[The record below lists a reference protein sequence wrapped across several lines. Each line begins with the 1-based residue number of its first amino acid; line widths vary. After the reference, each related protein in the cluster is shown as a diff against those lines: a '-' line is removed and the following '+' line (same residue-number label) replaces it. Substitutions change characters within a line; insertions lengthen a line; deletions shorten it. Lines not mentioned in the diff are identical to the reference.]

1 MKRTITTGAAAAAA
15 VVLALTACSSGDGSG
30 GGDASP
36 DGPVTISLA
45 GWSLATT
52 PEFQALADAY
62 HEENPDVTVEVKEYP
77 AGNDYA
83 TAMTADLA
91 AGTAP
96 DVYILKNLKD
106 FVTYS
111 AGSQLLDVSDVAAEL
126 DPATGGLDAYEAE
139 DGKTYAVPYR
149 QDSWVLYYDK
159 DLFAKAG
166 VDEPDGSW
174 TWDDYDKAARDLTA
188 GLKGGGVQ
196 GTYLHNWQSTVQGF
210 ALAQADGADLLS
222 GDYSYL
228 EPFYERALGLQDAG
242 AQTDYGTI
250 TTSSLTYQGQF
261 GLQKVAMMPMGTW
274 YTATLIAQQES
285 GEANDFDW
293 GIAPIPQVD
302 ESTTGTDGTPVTFGD
317 PTGLGINPKIDEDKV
332 AAAKDFLRFAAG
344 EQGATTMAKIGITPA
359 LTSDAVTETFFAL
372 DGVPGDDLSKFA
384 FATHDTKPENPVA
397 AQTAVVQNILN
408 DLHSAVMSES
418 TGIDEAIAQ
427 AEQRVKNEAGLS

>member
-1 MKRTITTGAAAAAA
+1 MKRTITTGVATAATL
-15 VVLALTACSSGDGSG
+15 VLALTACGSGGSG
-30 GGDASP
+30 GGDAASP
-36 DGPVTISLA
+36 DGPVTLTLA
-45 GWSLATT
+45 GWSLSTT

-62 HEENPDVTVEVKEYP
+62 QEANPDVTVEVKEYP

-96 DVYILKNLKD
+96 DIYILKNLKD

-166 VDEPDGSW
+166 VAEPDGSW
-174 TWDDYDKAARDLTA
+174 TWDDYDKAARDLTTA
-188 GLKGGGVQ
+188 LEGDGVQ

-210 ALAQADGADLLS
+210 ALAQAEGADLLS

-228 EPFYERALGLQDAG
+228 KPFYERALALQDAG

-274 YTATLIAQQES
+274 YTATLLAQQES
-285 GEANDFDW
+285 GEANDFEW

-302 ESTTGTDGTPVTFGD
+302 ESATGTDGTPVTFGD
-317 PTGLGINPKIDEDKV
+317 PTGLGINPKIDEEKV
-332 AAAKDFLRFAAG
+332 AAAKDFLKFAAG
-344 EQGATTMAKIGITPA
+344 EEGATTLAEIGITPA
-359 LTSDAVTETFFAL
+359 LTSDTVTETFFAL

-384 FATHDTKPENPVA
+384 FATHDTKPENPVGP
-397 AQTAVVQNILN
+397 QTAVVQNILN
-408 DLHSAVMSES
+408 DLHSAVMSGS

-427 AEQRVKNEAGLS
+427 AEQRVANEAGIG

>member
-15 VVLALTACSSGDGSG
+15 VVMALTACSSSGGAG

-62 HEENPDVTVEVKEYP
+62 HEANPDVTVEVKEYP

-126 DPATGGLDAYEAE
+126 DPATGGLEAYQAE

-166 VDEPDGSW
+166 VAEPDGTW
-174 TWDDYDKAARDLTA
+174 TWDDYEQAARDLTTA
-188 GLKGGGVQ
+188 LEADGVQ

-210 ALAQADGADLLS
+210 ALAQAEGADLLS

-228 EPFYERALGLQDAG
+228 KPFYERALALQDAG

-274 YTATLIAQQES
+274 YTATLLAQQES
-285 GEANDFDW
+285 GEANDFEW

-302 ESTTGTDGTPVTFGD
+302 ESTTGTDATPVTFGD
-317 PTGLGINPKIDEDKV
+317 PTGLGINPKIDEEKV
-332 AAAKDFLRFAAG
+332 AAAKDFLKFAAG
-344 EQGATTMAKIGITPA
+344 EEGATTLAEIGITPA

-372 DGVPGDDLSKFA
+372 DGVPGDDLSRFA

-408 DLHSAVMSES
+408 DLHSAVMSQS
-418 TGIDEAIAQ
+418 TGIDEAIEQ
-427 AEQRVKNEAGLS
+427 AEQRVANEAGLG